1 MKQGNEM
8 KKKGKARI
16 ELIDVAKAITIFLV
30 IVGHAAS
37 NSATPLYR
45 RVLYSF
51 HMPLFFFLA
60 GMSIKPFPVNDWEG
74 WRKFLKKN
82 ILALI
87 VPYFIWGLIFSPF
100 SFAIFPKL
108 FYGSWTVIASTGT
121 LSSLWFLTAFF
132 VARIITQTVVSFS
145 FRFENSKRR
154 LFYMLSAVAVFAI
167 GFLFP
172 HLEQGYPW
180 CLDVAFVAS
189 GFILMGIALRE
200 QILIIA
206 QQKTIVLS
214 AIFAV
219 SLAIFLCS
227 TVFRADSLTLMRMC
241 ASEYGNLF
249 WFFVTSLSG
258 TVVVVALS
266 MLFIRIAREG
276 IRPFSYKAITYIG
289 THTMGIFLLHKN
301 MLQDLILPFL
311 ANIIPDMESI
321 RIILGSFITLVIA
334 VLLCTVIEIYIPQ
347 LLGQFPKYEDQK

>member
-1 MKQGNEM
+1 M

-60 GMSIKPFPVNDWEG
+60 GLSIKPVLINDWKG

-108 FYGSWTVIASTGT
+108 FYGSWTAIASTGT

-132 VARIITQTVVSFS
+132 VARIITQAVVSFS
-145 FRFENSKRR
+145 FRFEKTKLRM
-154 LFYMLSAVAVFAI
+154 FYMISAIAMFAI
-167 GFLFP
+167 GFCFP
-172 HLEQGYPW
+172 YLEQGYPW

-189 GFILMGIALRE
+189 GFMFMGIGLRE
-200 QILIIA
+200 PILIIA
-206 QQKTIVLS
+206 QQKGIVLS
-214 AIFAV
+214 VIFMA

-227 TVFRADSLTLMRMC
+227 TVLRADSLALVRMC
-241 ASEYGNLF
+241 AAEYGNLF

-258 TVVVVALS
+258 TMLVMSLS

-276 IRPFSYKAITYIG
+276 VRPFSYKTITYIG

-301 MLQDLILPFL
+301 MLQDLILPL
-311 ANIIPDMESI
+311 LSKIIPDIEYLKVL
-321 RIILGSFITLVIA
+321 LGSFIALIIA
-334 VLLCTVIEIYIPQ
+334 VLLCTIIERYIPQ
-347 LLGQFPKYEDQK
+347 LLGQFPKYEDQKEA

>member
-1 MKQGNEM
+1 M

-60 GMSIKPFPVNDWEG
+60 GLSIKPVLINDWEG

-108 FYGSWTVIASTGT
+108 FYGSWTAIASTGT

-132 VARIITQTVVSFS
+132 VARIITQAVVSFS
-145 FRFENSKRR
+145 FRFEKTKLRM
-154 LFYMLSAVAVFAI
+154 FYMISAIAMFAI
-167 GFLFP
+167 GFSFP
-172 HLEQGYPW
+172 YLEQGYPW
-180 CLDVAFVAS
+180 CLDVTFVAS
-189 GFILMGIALRE
+189 GFMLMGIGLRE
-200 QILIIA
+200 PILIIA
-206 QQKTIVLS
+206 QQKGIVLS
-214 AIFAV
+214 VIFMA

-227 TVFRADSLTLMRMC
+227 TVLRADSLALVRMC
-241 ASEYGNLF
+241 AAEYGNLF

-258 TVVVVALS
+258 TMLVMSLS

-276 IRPFSYKAITYIG
+276 VRPFSYKTITYIG

-301 MLQDLILPFL
+301 MLQDLILPL
-311 ANIIPDMESI
+311 LSKIIPDIEYLKVL
-321 RIILGSFITLVIA
+321 LGSFIALIIA
-334 VLLCTVIEIYIPQ
+334 VLLCTIIERYIPQ
-347 LLGQFPKYEDQK
+347 LLGQFPKYEDQKEA

>member
-1 MKQGNEM
+1 M
-8 KKKGKARI
+8 KKKEKTRI

-30 IVGHAAS
+30 IMGHAGS
-37 NSATPLYR
+37 NFSVPLYR

-60 GMSIKPFPVNDWEG
+60 GLSIKPILLNSWEG

-87 VPYFIWGLIFSPF
+87 VPYFIWGLIYSPF

-108 FYGSWTVIASTGT
+108 FYGSWTAIASTGT

-132 VARIITQTVVSFS
+132 VARIITQAAVSFS

-154 LFYMLSAVAVFAI
+154 SFYMISAVAVFVI

-172 HLEQGYPW
+172 YLEQGYPW

-189 GFILMGIALRE
+189 GFILLGIALRE
-200 QILIIA
+200 TILIVA
-206 QQKTIVLS
+206 QQKGIVLGL
-214 AIFAV
+214 IFVV

-227 TVFRADSLTLMRMC
+227 TLLRADSLTLMRMC
-241 ASEYGNLF
+241 AAEYGNLF
-249 WFFVTSLSG
+249 WFFVSSLSG
-258 TVVVVALS
+258 MAAVMSLS

-289 THTMGIFLLHKN
+289 AHTMGIFLLHKN
-301 MLQDLILPFL
+301 MLQDLIIPLL
-311 ANIIPDMESI
+311 SKIIPDIEFLKVL
-321 RIILGSFITLVIA
+321 LGSFIDLVIA
-334 VLLCTVIEIYIPQ
+334 VLLCTVIERYIPQ
-347 LLGQFPKYEDQK
+347 LLGQFPKYEDQKEA